1 MSAGGRLLGR
11 ADEADR
17 AGALGPAGARPPL
30 LRTVLVLGSSAAL
43 LLLGGLLLAPP
54 SPVELPSTSVFNV
67 LFQNR
72 WVVGATRLV
81 GAMTLWFL
89 LASMVARASQG
100 QWVRRAGSVDVG
112 DEVSAVSDDQEVLQR
127 QLVGAYETIE
137 RLRHQLAEAVALLES
152 MSETGDGGRRTPGVD
167 DGGGRGD
174 Q

>member
-1 MSAGGRLLGR
+1 VSAGGRLLGR

-17 AGALGPAGARPPL
+17 AGALGPAGARPAL
-30 LRTVLVLGSSAAL
+30 LRTVLVLGSSAL